1 MNDNLKNRIKQIDTE
16 NNIWIIYLIII
27 ALSYQANYYEK
38 DYFLNKNE
46 KSKNTYIK
54 LNSLVFLTLVFV
66 YAYFE
71 NDALKSLKNKNKNKS
86 QIKFDNL
93 TLLATTLVLIA
104 GIIFLYISIT
114 DINIDS
120 EIAFN

>member
-71 NDALKSLKNKNKNKS
+71 NDALKSLKNKSKNKS